1 MSRMPWAMYL
11 WPGLPQLWTYGLWS
25 GLVLAIGFGV
35 LVNLLLAASFVWVEL
50 VSSDHL
56 RLGWLATAALWGV
69 SAVITLRW
77 KINHTAPRAMATAE
91 ALFREALSEYL
102 QGNWFEAES
111 RLNQLLGRWSGD
123 VEARLLLATLLR
135 HTRRHDAA
143 GEQLERLERLKDA
156 EHWKQEIAAERRWND
171 EARTADAVRVAA
183 ETDTPSEDSR
193 QAA

>member
-1 MSRMPWAMYL
+1 MYL

-56 RLGWLATAALWGV
+56 RLGWLATAALWGA
-69 SAVITLRW
+69 SAAITVRW
-77 KINHTAPRAMATAE
+77 KWNHTAPKAMATAE

-102 QGNWFEAES
+102 QGNWFEAEA
-111 RLNQLLGRWSGD
+111 RLNQLLGRWPGD

-135 HTRRHDAA
+135 HTRRHDTAL
-143 GEQLERLERLKDA
+143 EQLERLERLKDA
-156 EHWKQEIAAERRWND
+156 DHWQQEIAAERRWNQEAMATTAEQPPAEAD
-171 EARTADAVRVAA
+171 EHGQ
-183 ETDTPSEDSR
+183 DSR